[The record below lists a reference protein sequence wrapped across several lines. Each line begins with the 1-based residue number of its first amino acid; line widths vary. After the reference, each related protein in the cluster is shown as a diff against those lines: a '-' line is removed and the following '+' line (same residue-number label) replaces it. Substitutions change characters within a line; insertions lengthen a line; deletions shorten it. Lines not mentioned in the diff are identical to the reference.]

1 MDIKKIFFNKT
12 SIYDLKCFLCKQINF
27 LRKKMFYKFKQKV
40 EFVVQ
45 AKLPGKKRRIQ
56 KNSESE
62 FPSTRFRRKR
72 HSRYIGLWKLI
83 TNAVGLKKNS
93 KRHIFKAQD
102 LPFPIANSKFFNIL
116 LIMKKCCLNKK
127 KHDFSALFF
136 FKLSFQE
143 LSCQQST

>member
-1 MDIKKIFFNKT
+1 MSFFFLSVYSVSYFQYLQWSWRMKTIQMSPENVIKISFCYT
-12 SIYDLKCFLCKQINF
+12 SEL
-27 LRKKMFYKFKQKV
+27 
-40 EFVVQ
+40 
-45 AKLPGKKRRIQ
+45 
-56 KNSESE
+56 
-62 FPSTRFRRKR
+62 TRFRRKR

-136 FKLSFQE
+136 LNWVFKSFPVSNQPE
-143 LSCQQST
+143 TFPNGGINV